1 MQLYQKD
8 AKTVRFMSKRLFGS
22 RGMRFFPVD
31 NYLVFICRRKPQKGN
46 IDFERGICSGYR
58 AGAIKLDYVQP

>member
-22 RGMRFFPVD
+22 RGMRFF
-31 NYLVFICRRKPQKGN
+31 LWTIILFLSAGGSHKKG
-46 IDFERGICSGYR
+46 ILILREAFVPDTGQVPLS
-58 AGAIKLDYVQP
+58 